1 MKAIKLN
8 GIMKLSIGVDKMKKI
23 FIKCIEIFT
32 GSINYIIISYAL
44 SNMAMF
50 FKTNL
55 LYILFFASE
64 IWVAGNYLKNIFS
77 ITKIKLVSVVF
88 LIICF
93 IIHISMIYFTG
104 YISGTIIPFSE

>member
-1 MKAIKLN
+1 
-8 GIMKLSIGVDKMKKI
+8 MKKI

-32 GSINYIIISYAL
+32 ESINYIIISYAL

-64 IWVAGNYLKNIFS
+64 IWVTGNYLKNIFS